1 MNAKNKKDNLND
13 ILKETHE
20 EIQPLDSWEA
30 LRSRIDKRIEKKKTS
45 NGFITKLNGNLI
57 FWRRAAIAAA
67 ACLVI
72 TSILLVYVIFNNHN
86 YDLTDNHSLLAKDQV
101 KQLSE
106 AFSQV
111 QDLFNQNCPW
121 IVINSSGKGEIGD
134 ENQKIDAA
142 KAKNIII
149 LRLAV
154 NLHEDQTVP
163 QYFDVVTFNN
173 QLVSFNMP
181 VKDNSNMSVSL
192 RPVINANNKIE
203 VEIDTQLNSGL
214 KTSNTVTIADDSF
227 KTLARVKSN
236 GSWININ
243 ATGQSL
249 SNI

>member
-1 MNAKNKKDNLND
+1 MDEKNKKDELSEF
-13 ILKETHE
+13 LKEAYE
-20 EIQPLDSWEA
+20 QIQPRDSWQA
-30 LRSRIDKRIEKKKTS
+30 LRSRIDKKIENRKDAS
-45 NGFITKLNGNLI
+45 GFINKLNGNI
-57 FWRRAAIAAA
+57 VFWRRAAFAAA

-72 TSILLVYVIFNNHN
+72 TFILLLYCIFNNHQN
-86 YDLTDNHSLLAKDQV
+86 GFAGTNNLLVKNQL

-121 IVINSSGKGEIGD
+121 IMINSSGKGEIGD
-134 ENQKIDAA
+134 ESKKINASEA
-142 KAKNIII
+142 KKIIV

-154 NLHEDQTVP
+154 NINSDQAKP
-163 QYFDVVTFNN
+163 QLFDVVTFDN
-173 QLVSFNMP
+173 QLVSFDMP
-181 VKDNSNMSVSL
+181 VTENSNMSVTL
-192 RPVINANNKIE
+192 RPVISANNKIE
-203 VEIDTQLNSGL
+203 VQIDTRLDSGS
-214 KTSNTVTIADDSF
+214 KTNNTVTIADDSF

>member
-13 ILKETHE
+13 ILKETHG
-20 EIQPLDSWEA
+20 EIQPFDSWEA

-57 FWRRAAIAAA
+57 FWRRAAIVAA

-72 TSILLVYVIFNNHN
+72 TSFLLVYVIFNNHN
-86 YDLTDNHSLLAKDQV
+86 NGLTGNHSLLAKDQV

-173 QLVSFNMP
+173 QLVSFSMP
-181 VKDNSNMSVSL
+181 VKDKSNMSISL